1 MVTFKDSI
9 YLQLNWQRT
18 LLMPSWRAAVLGH
31 LGTPAQLTRGRAAT
45 TQTQHEGWAEPCQV
59 DNPAQT
65 NSGFLPGVLS
75 CPHTAAVVPAPG
87 TVGGPWHCVARL
99 CLWGQACLQGQK
111 QCQGASP
118 HLGEASLIFFQNQ
131 DHYHHHPILHRNEKL
146 KHLKKGKGGIQQ
158 SSDTKLVTCSIPVTN
173 KHHAGVGQVFRLH
186 YPQVSLHESETIYWN
201 GNTNCRFHIEF

>member
-1 MVTFKDSI
+1 
-9 YLQLNWQRT
+9 
-18 LLMPSWRAAVLGH
+18 MPSWRAAVLGH
-31 LGTPAQLTRGRAAT
+31 LGIPAQLTRGRAAT

-59 DNPAQT
+59 DNPAHT
-65 NSGFLPGVLS
+65 NSGFLLGVLS

-87 TVGGPWHCVARL
+87 MLRGPWHCVARL

-131 DHYHHHPILHRNEKL
+131 DQTKITTITTPVLHRNKKL
-146 KHLKKGKGGIQQ
+146 KHLKKGKGGRAGTGQ
-158 SSDTKLVTCSIPVTN
+158 SSDTRLVTCSIPVTN
-173 KHHAGVGQVFRLH
+173 KHHAGVEQVFRLH

-201 GNTNCRFHIEF
+201 GNMNCRFHIEFWRTDDPTSPTTS